1 MNGRVKQQGFLGF
14 SSWPTKRQAGT
25 LSRPIR
31 SALPF
36 PYGFNVTRRTTMPDK
51 SSYETGARKLPA
63 KQDADASVDFSQAAA
78 GNRRPEGVWA

>member
-1 MNGRVKQQGFLGF
+1 
-14 SSWPTKRQAGT
+14 
-25 LSRPIR
+25 
-31 SALPF
+31 
-36 PYGFNVTRRTTMPDK
+36 MPDK